1 MKVNIDF
8 GKKVVTFSGTGTWE
22 DFLSFYEMFST
33 NGDEWIVLFVTEPTP
48 VVSPSWI
55 TNPAD
60 IYRNPFNVPNTG
72 TPLISPPYTVTFDV
86 TSDNITYT
94 STTN

>member
-1 MKVNIDF
+1 MKVNIDTT
-8 GKKVVTFSGTGTWE
+8 KKTIILSGTGTWE
-22 DFLSFYEMFST
+22 EFLALYDMLST
-33 NGDEWIVLFVTEPTP
+33 DGEGWRVLFVTEPTP

-72 TPLISPPYTVTFDV
+72 TPLISPPYTVTCDV